1 MGSATSKPK
10 QPKSGETRLSNH
22 LSTDITEHKSDDATN
37 TTEERTVLDDSFDT
51 DITVKNCNKNLEL
64 YNSASK
70 PITSECEGKNS
81 ISSNKCTEL
90 QDKVTGNQN
99 DRRACEIIFRG
110 LKGHSENESDAEPEI
125 LSSHSQFSNS
135 ADIQEDCNEISN
147 VEGIA
152 NIPPFSTKMA
162 RDQCTENDRTQ
173 NNAITGS
180 ENDKLQND
188 VINLETKIE
197 DELPQTNDL
206 NGNSSKEKEE
216 KHVLK
221 SKFDEHLIPTAFE
234 KYKPLIQKELF
245 LLHPSPNVLESAQ
258 NSILGRK
265 DCDVPRFNDGM
276 PLPIPYRWDIS
287 YDDHT
292 NGTKMC
298 SSIPLANFESRLKQ
312 EVTSYDKLRL
322 IFDVVTSFTS
332 REQIEIDAK
341 HLGIHIKD
349 EETDIYVEIFQYL
362 CSVVSIP
369 CMTIHGYL
377 RTIPKEK
384 KVDWSVV
391 SQWLAVL
398 YENKWM
404 LIDPHP
410 VDKKLWES
418 KNCIMIGSSFRKI
431 NTVDFLFRKQM
442 DKHFLVNPT
451 EFVYYC
457 FPNKSYWQL
466 LWRPV
471 NYEEWQNMV
480 FLTPFFYDLKL
491 TLKTSHT
498 FHVDMTSNSLK
509 TFKISFPSNK
519 KIQFAARFCSYSGDC
534 LDTPEKSWTFV
545 DTDVDKSETAVKLK
559 TAQNGVL
566 KIYAMDTES
575 SSIYVMVCCFDIL
588 ASFDNKNIPDC
599 KDVCGFP
606 RNVLRFEWG
615 PGVDTSIC
623 GLVPLSHRDSEI
635 TTSDSSVLIKFKRTK
650 DDYMYDFSIDTTST
664 SDEPIS
670 RRFVF
675 FWYDTDSITYRI
687 SSPFKGLVLFNILK
701 KETILLSHNA
711 SVCSYLIHFLNEPSC
726 NCMPPLVED
735 GKLGITKDGRRE
747 RIRFT
752 DCVNGIIKSTSSGEV
767 TLRLQNYSGGHIE
780 PRLHIITSC
789 FHNMIRHVFIT
800 YNASLIIIRIN
811 LPRKGEYL
819 LSLFSGAGETDSK
832 CLYNGLVSV
841 TNPSLRWSP
850 YPELCLDH
858 INNIGVFSP
867 KSGILSA
874 KTDIYFSIEI
884 PDSVDVAAVSCK
896 GWTHLEE
903 TSKHVWEGLV
913 TTGYAGTDVRIMA
926 RFEIGS
932 NEFLRLL
939 TYKVISAEEIET
951 KTKHQQLLVK
961 NAGYILENDEMLKSL
976 LDKV

>member
-1 MGSATSKPK
+1 MGSATSKSK
-10 QPKSGETRLSNH
+10 QHKFGETRLSNH

-37 TTEERTVLDDSFDT
+37 TTDECTVFDDADE
-51 DITVKNCNKNLEL
+51 IIVINCNSNLEL
-64 YNSASK
+64 YNIASK
-70 PITSECEGKNS
+70 PITLCDRTNS
-81 ISSNKCTEL
+81 ISSIERAKL
-90 QDKVTGNQN
+90 QDKETNNLN
-99 DRRACEIIFRG
+99 DRTAREVSVQG
-110 LKGHSENESDAEPEI
+110 LKGHPPENETDVEAER
-125 LSSHSQFSNS
+125 LSSHSQFSN
-135 ADIQEDCNEISN
+135 AVDIQEDCSEISN

-152 NIPPFSTKMA
+152 NIPPFSTTMT
-162 RDQCTENDRTQ
+162 RDQCTADGQTQ
-173 NNAITGS
+173 NNVITDS
-180 ENDKLQND
+180 ENDMLQND
-188 VINLETKIE
+188 VISLEDQRTE
-197 DELPQTNDL
+197 SNDL
-206 NGNSSKEKEE
+206 NGISNKDKDE
-216 KHVLK
+216 KHVLI
-221 SKFDEHLIPTAFE
+221 STFDEHLIPVAFE
-234 KYKPLIQKELF
+234 KYKPLIQKDLF
-245 LLHPSPNVLESAQ
+245 LLHPFPNVLESAQ
-258 NSILGRK
+258 NTIMGRK
-265 DCDVPRFNDGM
+265 DSDVPRFNDGM
-276 PLPIPYRWDIS
+276 PMPIPYRWDLS
-287 YDDHT
+287 CDHHT
-292 NGTKMC
+292 NGSKMC

-332 REQIEIDAK
+332 KELLENDAK
-341 HLGIHIKD
+341 HLGINTRD
-349 EETDIYVEIFQYL
+349 EETDIYVEIFHYF

-369 CMTIHGYL
+369 CMTVHGYV

-384 KVDWSVV
+384 KVDWSVE

-398 YENKWM
+398 YENRWM
-404 LIDPHP
+404 MIDPHP
-410 VDKKLWES
+410 EDKKLWES
-418 KNCIMIGSSFRKI
+418 KNCIMIGSSYRKI
-431 NTVDFLFRKQM
+431 NTVDFLYRKQM
-442 DKHFLVNPT
+442 DKHFLVNPV

-457 FPNKSYWQL
+457 FPHKSYWQL

-471 NYEEWQNMV
+471 TYEEWQNMI
-480 FLTPFFYDLKL
+480 FLTPFFYELKL

-498 FHVDMTSNSLK
+498 FHVDMTSNNLK

-519 KIQFAARFCSYSGDC
+519 KIQFAARFCSYGGDC

-545 DTDVDKSETAVKLK
+545 DTDVDKCETAVRLN

-566 KIYAMDTES
+566 KVYAMDTES
-575 SSIYVMVCCFDIL
+575 SSIYVMVCCYDIM
-588 ASFDNKNIPDC
+588 ASYDNNNKLDS
-599 KDVCGFP
+599 KDVSGFP

-615 PGVDTSIC
+615 PGIDTSIC

-650 DDYMYDFSIDTTST
+650 DDYMYDFSIDTIST
-664 SDEPIS
+664 SDELIS

-675 FWYDTDSITYRI
+675 YWYDTDSITYRI
-687 SSPFKGLVLFNILK
+687 SSPFQGLILFNILK
-701 KETILLSHNA
+701 RETILLSHNA
-711 SVCSYLIHFLNEPSC
+711 SVCSYLINFLNEPSC

-752 DCVNGIIKSTSSGEV
+752 DCVNGIIKSTNSGEV
-767 TLRLQNYSGGHIE
+767 TLRLENYNGGHIE

-800 YNASLIIIRIN
+800 YNASLVIIRLN
-811 LPRKGEYL
+811 LPRIGEYL

-832 CLYNGLVSV
+832 CLYNGLLSV

-850 YPELCLDH
+850 YPELCPERT
-858 INNIGVFSP
+858 NNIGVFSP

-884 PDSVDVAAVSCK
+884 PNSVDVAAVSCK

-903 TSKHVWEGLV
+903 TSKHIWEGLV

-932 NEFLRLL
+932 DEFLRLL
-939 TYKVISAEEIET
+939 TYKVISAAEIET
-951 KTKHQQLLVK
+951 KTKHQKLLVN
-961 NAGYILENDEMLKSL
+961 NAGYKLNNDEILKSM
-976 LDKV
+976 LDKI